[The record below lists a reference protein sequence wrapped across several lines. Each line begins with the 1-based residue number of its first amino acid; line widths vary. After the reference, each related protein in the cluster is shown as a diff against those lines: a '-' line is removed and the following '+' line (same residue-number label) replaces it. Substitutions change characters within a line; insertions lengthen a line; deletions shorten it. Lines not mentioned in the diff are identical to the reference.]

1 MYSITLIID
10 NTLTQTIPL
19 QSPVSPPTVLSVGSN
34 VDLENE
40 DVPLTYALIA
50 DVKLLELNEGR
61 YLIYIL
67 LIVLI
72 FPKIPFFKFNLVAYY
87 YGNKSLKKSSYLT
100 IDNCDRRITVMEK
113 KLNENDIKLK

>member
-1 MYSITLIID
+1 MSFSLYSITLIID

-72 FPKIPFFKFNLVAYY
+72 
-87 YGNKSLKKSSYLT
+87 
-100 IDNCDRRITVMEK
+100 
-113 KLNENDIKLK
+113 